1 MKKSNIL
8 ATLLLGTVGIFSGC
22 GSDGLSTTTADAFTY
37 SVNVTNLTAGQPMSP
52 VLITSSSIYHVGE
65 SASAG
70 LEKLAE
76 GGDNSELLST
86 DSVSGTG
93 LLTPSSSEIL
103 TINTQ
108 KQTLSIATMLVKTN
122 DAFAGIESYDV
133 ASLKVAQSTTL
144 FLNVYDAGTE
154 TNDETNTTVPGLG
167 GEGYNAER
175 ETANIVTLHSGIISK
190 IDGLATSNLNS
201 LEKFNNPALKV
212 VITRTK

>member
-76 GGDNSELLST
+76 GGDNSEPLST

-190 IDGLATSNLNS
+190 NDGLVTSNLNS